1 MTSVITQ
8 NNDQRLRWQAMVRIV
23 CESEKTKKNKKN
35 RRILRGYTNICYCE
49 HFWNAW
55 KNVEGG
61 KVFIFHQ
68 TRFNYEI

>member
-8 NNDQRLRWQAMVRIV
+8 NNDQRLRWQAMVGIV
-23 CESEKTKKNKKN
+23 CVSEKTKKKKKH

-49 HFWNAW
+49 QFWNAW

>member
-1 MTSVITQ
+1 M
-8 NNDQRLRWQAMVRIV
+8 
-23 CESEKTKKNKKN
+23 
-35 RRILRGYTNICYCE
+35 CYCE
-49 HFWNAW
+49 QFWNAW